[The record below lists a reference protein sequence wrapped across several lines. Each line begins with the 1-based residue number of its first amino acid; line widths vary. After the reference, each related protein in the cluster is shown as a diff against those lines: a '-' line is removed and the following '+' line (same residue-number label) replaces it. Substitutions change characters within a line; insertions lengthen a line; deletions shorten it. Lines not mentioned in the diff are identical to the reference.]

1 MNREWSELN
10 RKMQLDLEKGD
21 LFRGHR
27 NPAHAAKKAFR

>member
-10 RKMQLDLEKGD
+10 RKMQLDLD